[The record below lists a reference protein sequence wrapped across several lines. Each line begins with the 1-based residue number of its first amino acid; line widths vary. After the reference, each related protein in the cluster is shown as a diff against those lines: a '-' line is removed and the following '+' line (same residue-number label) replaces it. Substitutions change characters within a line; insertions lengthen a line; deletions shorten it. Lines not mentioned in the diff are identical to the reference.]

1 MHISCRIFIALQGNT
16 LSYHRNW
23 VSTLAVSVGK
33 MHIQITGLNG
43 RNWFW
48 PSEMSL
54 QCNWYA
60 YSGLSCMA
68 RCTYYCIGMSSS
80 VVWPGYMLVYQD
92 ERDSH
97 FFKWIAIMMKNL
109 LLSTSAKVKFEAI
122 SESNQLHCT
131 NIS

>member
-1 MHISCRIFIALQGNT
+1 MEGTDFGLAKWACNVIGT
-16 LSYHRNW
+16 LS
-23 VSTLAVSVGK
+23 
-33 MHIQITGLNG
+33 
-43 RNWFW
+43 F
-48 PSEMSL
+48 
-54 QCNWYA
+54 
-60 YSGLSCMA
+60 MA
-68 RCTYYCIGMSSS
+68 RCTYYCIGMGSS

-122 SESNQLHCT
+122 TESNQLHCT